1 MKIKTTT
8 TAVIKLSLKYP
19 MSRCNTCIAEPNL
32 EVVIDKLSVFLLNVL
47 NSDVRN
53 DCIITK
59 SHCFYYQ
66 MKTNSAVN
74 RNLVNVFDK

>member
-8 TAVIKLSLKYP
+8 AAVIKLSLKYP

-32 EVVIDKLSVFLLNVL
+32 EVVIDKLSFFLLNVL

-53 DCIITK
+53 DCIIRRAIAFIIK
-59 SHCFYYQ
+59 WKQ
-66 MKTNSAVN
+66 IVQ
-74 RNLVNVFDK
+74 